1 MARAPRATVRS
12 RRREGRTARGSPRT
26 ASKGKG
32 LMRIGIVDTSFS
44 RYDMASAAID
54 ELRKQGGGFLVE
66 RYTVPGIKDLAAGAR
81 ILFDRGC
88 DLVMALG
95 MVGRQPVD
103 KDCALAADFGLQIVQ
118 ANLGRHI
125 LGGMGHEEE
134 TAAEGQLARPF
145 DPPAPGHAGD

>member
-66 RYTVPGIKDLAAGAR
+66 RYTVPGIKDLAAGAPG
-81 ILFDRGC
+81 LFLPGC
-88 DLVMALG
+88 ALLMALG
-95 MVGRQPVD
+95 VGGRQRAATE
-103 KDCALAADFGLQIVQ
+103 CA
-118 ANLGRHI
+118 
-125 LGGMGHEEE
+125 
-134 TAAEGQLARPF
+134 
-145 DPPAPGHAGD
+145 

>member
-81 ILFDRGC
+81 IPFGPGC
-88 DLVMALG
+88 DPLLALG
-95 MVGRQPVD
+95 MVGRRPRAQGF
-103 KDCALAADFGLQIVQ
+103 ALPAGVALLVGQAA
-118 ANLGRHI
+118 LG
-125 LGGMGHEEE
+125 
-134 TAAEGQLARPF
+134 
-145 DPPAPGHAGD
+145 PAHLR

>member
-54 ELRKQGGGFLVE
+54 ELRKQGGGFVIE

-81 ILFDRGC
+81 ILFNRGFG
-88 DLVMALG
+88 LVMAFGL
-95 MVGRQPVD
+95 VGRQPGGE
-103 KDCALAADFGLQIVQ
+103 DCAVAAD
-118 ANLGRHI
+118 LG
-125 LGGMGHEEE
+125 
-134 TAAEGQLARPF
+134 
-145 DPPAPGHAGD
+145 

>member
-12 RRREGRTARGSPRT
+12 RRRQGRPARGSPRT

-81 ILFDRGC
+81 VPFDRGC
-88 DLVMALG
+88 GLVMALG
-95 MVGRQPVD
+95 MVGRPPGD
-103 KDCALAADFGLQIVQ
+103 KDWALAAGFRSPGGPAD
-118 ANLGRHI
+118 LGRDI
-125 LGGMGHEEE
+125 LG
-134 TAAEGQLARPF
+134 A
-145 DPPAPGHAGD
+145 

>member
-12 RRREGRTARGSPRT
+12 RTREGRTARGSPRT

-66 RYTVPGIKDLAAGAR
+66 RYTVPGIKDLAAGGRSLLAP
-81 ILFDRGC
+81 GC
-88 DLVMALG
+88 DLRMALG
-95 MVGRQPVD
+95 PVGREPRA
-103 KDCALAADFGLQIVQ
+103 KNWG
-118 ANLGRHI
+118 
-125 LGGMGHEEE
+125 
-134 TAAEGQLARPF
+134 
-145 DPPAPGHAGD
+145 PPAAFPLQVLHG

>member
-66 RYTVPGIKDLAAGAR
+66 RYTVPGIKDLAAGAPT
-81 ILFDRGC
+81 LFARGWG
-88 DLVMALG
+88 LVSALG
-95 MVGRQPVD
+95 LVGPEPGD
-103 KDCALAADFGLQIVQ
+103 KDFELAADLGLQVVPGPVRPR
-118 ANLGRHI
+118 LLRV
-125 LGGMGHEEE
+125 GGDGE
-134 TAAEGQLARPF
+134 R
-145 DPPAPGHAGD
+145 